1 MNTFE
6 GHYFDGWQPI
16 AVQARMD
23 FVDQKAIL
31 TAGAISGRYDTF
43 QLRVSPRIGSTDRF
57 ITLPNGGQFACVDN
71 AFLDSLPQESQSEGL
86 VAWLEARWII
96 ALSCVMII
104 FCALLV
110 GYFFGLPAAAERI
123 AARIPMET
131 ERPLGVQ
138 ALTWLDEKGWF
149 KPTNLDFYTREKII
163 DGFEGLCSDLPLKK
177 YYHLEFRSGAVFGPN
192 AFAFPGGIIIITD
205 DMVKAAETKEEV
217 LAVLAHEIGH
227 VELRHTMR
235 SVLQNSVIAAIAA
248 TVTSD
253 AASLS
258 VAVAGLPV
266 LVARTKYSR
275 EFEAAA
281 DEYAFRLLK
290 QKGYSPR
297 AFASLMERLAK
308 KGGKDMGRFAWVST
322 HPVTSERVQRARNAA
337 ANGLDPEGVKAY

>member
-1 MNTFE
+1 MTTLE
-6 GHYFDGWQPI
+6 GHYFDGSHPI
-16 AVQARMD
+16 AVQGRMD
-23 FVDQKAIL
+23 FMGQEVTL
-31 TAGAISGRYDTF
+31 TAGSISERYETV
-43 QLRVSPRIGSTDRF
+43 QLRISPRIASTNRF
-57 ITLPNGGQFACVDN
+57 ISLPNGGQFSCVDN

-96 ALSCVMII
+96 ALSCVVII

-110 GYFFGLPAAAERI
+110 GYFFGLPVAAERI

-138 ALTWLDEKGWF
+138 ALTWLDKKGWF
-149 KPTNLDFYTREKII
+149 KPTNLASSTHEKIV
-163 DGFEGLCSDLPLKK
+163 DGFETLCSDLPLEK
-177 YYHLEFRSGAVFGPN
+177 YYHLEFRSGAAFGPN
-192 AFAFPGGIIIITD
+192 AFAFPGGLIIITD
-205 DMVKAAETKEEV
+205 EMVAAAETTEEV

-235 SVLQNSVIAAIAA
+235 SVLQNSVIGVVVA

-253 AASLS
+253 AATLS
-258 VAVAGLPV
+258 GAVVGLPV
-266 LVARTKYSR
+266 LVAKTRYSR
-275 EFEAAA
+275 DFETAA

-290 QKGYSPR
+290 KKGYSPR

-308 KGGKDMGRFAWVST
+308 KSRKETGRFAWVSS

-337 ANGLDPEGVKAY
+337 AE